1 MPTAIHVRFN
11 KEEKNIIKKTS
22 FVMFVVCVLLGPALW
37 CCGTGHRHMESKDSC
52 EVQQNK

>member
-11 KEEKNIIKKTS
+11 KEEKNIIKKNS

-37 CCGTGHRHMESKDSC
+37 CCGTGHSYMESKDSC